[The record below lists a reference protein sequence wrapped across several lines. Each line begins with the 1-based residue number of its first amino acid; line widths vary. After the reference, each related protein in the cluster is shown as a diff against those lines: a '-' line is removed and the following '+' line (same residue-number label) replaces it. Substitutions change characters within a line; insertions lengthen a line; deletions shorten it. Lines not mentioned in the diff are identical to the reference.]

1 MNQNRYSKI
10 FTKKKV
16 ASSAVCVVLA
26 VSLFAGCAHFESIEY
41 SQEISEENPETIEA
55 FDQFINDIFE
65 TEVTENTINLH
76 FTISD
81 PEKYGITDYP
91 VTLGDLSIDAMADS
105 NARLENYLSG
115 LNSFSYTELTLNQQ
129 LTYDILENYFKLQL
143 DMADMYLYDELL
155 RPSTGVQAQ
164 LPILYEEY
172 SFNSKKDVEDYL
184 KLLALT
190 DEYFDQIISF
200 DFFTEHSL
208 TEVTEN
214 TINLHFT
221 ISDPEKYGITDYP
234 VTLGDLSNDAMSDSN
249 ARLEN
254 YLSGLSSFSYTE
266 LTLNQQLTY
275 DILENYFQLQLD
287 MADMYLYD
295 ELLRPSTGVQAQLPI
310 LYEEYSFNSKKDVE
324 DYLKL
329 LALTDEYF
337 DQIISFEKEK
347 ADAGLF
353 MSDFACQNIIDQCN
367 AFIAD
372 SDNHY
377 LIETFNTRIDKLT
390 GLTQSEKDH
399 YRLQNEKM
407 LLEHI
412 FPAYENLAAAL
423 TDLLGSGTNENGL
436 CYFPEGKQYYEYL
449 LAYNTGAS
457 ESVKTLENM
466 ISNERVK
473 VLQES
478 SDLTTENPELWE
490 LASEATL
497 TPTDSAT
504 TLNHLKEVMLDDFPA
519 PPETSY
525 TVNYIDDCVADYLA
539 PAFYVIAPI
548 DDYSHN
554 SIYINETTDTTN
566 ISYFTTLAH
575 EGFPGHLY
583 QTVMTYE
590 SGIEPVRSILNYS
603 GFVEGWATYVEF
615 QSYHYAGLDDDVAT
629 ILELNQDATLSLYAS
644 TDIGIHYEGW
654 TLEDTKK
661 FWNNYGITNDDAIE
675 SIFELIVEEPTHY
688 LKYYIGFLKF
698 EELKKETSLK
708 NIKNYNDKSFHQA
721 VLSIGPAPFDIV
733 DKYLPAYY
741 EYIE

>member
-16 ASSAVCVVLA
+16 ASSAVCVALA
-26 VSLFAGCAHFESIEY
+26 ISLFAGCAHFESIEY
-41 SQEISEENPETIEA
+41 SQEISEENPQTIEA

-65 TEVTENTINLH
+65 
-76 FTISD
+76 
-81 PEKYGITDYP
+81 
-91 VTLGDLSIDAMADS
+91 
-105 NARLENYLSG
+105 
-115 LNSFSYTELTLNQQ
+115 
-129 LTYDILENYFKLQL
+129 
-143 DMADMYLYDELL
+143 
-155 RPSTGVQAQ
+155 
-164 LPILYEEY
+164 
-172 SFNSKKDVEDYL
+172 
-184 KLLALT
+184 
-190 DEYFDQIISF
+190 
-200 DFFTEHSL
+200 

-399 YRLQNEKM
+399 YRLQNEKI
-407 LLEHI
+407 LHEHI

-525 TVNYIDDCVADYLA
+525 TVSYIDDCVADYLA

-654 TLEDTKK
+654 TLKDTKK

>member
-1 MNQNRYSKI
+1 M
-10 FTKKKV
+10 
-16 ASSAVCVVLA
+16 CVVLA

-65 TEVTENTINLH
+65 
-76 FTISD
+76 
-81 PEKYGITDYP
+81 
-91 VTLGDLSIDAMADS
+91 
-105 NARLENYLSG
+105 
-115 LNSFSYTELTLNQQ
+115 
-129 LTYDILENYFKLQL
+129 
-143 DMADMYLYDELL
+143 
-155 RPSTGVQAQ
+155 
-164 LPILYEEY
+164 
-172 SFNSKKDVEDYL
+172 
-184 KLLALT
+184 
-190 DEYFDQIISF
+190 
-200 DFFTEHSL
+200 

-407 LLEHI
+407 LREHI

-519 PPETSY
+519 PPETGY

-733 DKYLPAYY
+733 DKYLPVYY

>member
-16 ASSAVCVVLA
+16 ASSAVCVALA
-26 VSLFAGCAHFESIEY
+26 ISLFAGCAHFESIEY
-41 SQEISEENPETIEA
+41 SQEISEENPQTVEA

-65 TEVTENTINLH
+65 
-76 FTISD
+76 
-81 PEKYGITDYP
+81 
-91 VTLGDLSIDAMADS
+91 
-105 NARLENYLSG
+105 
-115 LNSFSYTELTLNQQ
+115 
-129 LTYDILENYFKLQL
+129 
-143 DMADMYLYDELL
+143 
-155 RPSTGVQAQ
+155 
-164 LPILYEEY
+164 
-172 SFNSKKDVEDYL
+172 
-184 KLLALT
+184 
-190 DEYFDQIISF
+190 
-200 DFFTEHSL
+200 

-266 LTLNQQLTY
+266 LTLNQQLTS
-275 DILENYFQLQLD
+275 DILENYFKLQLD

-329 LALTDEYF
+329 LSLTDEYF

-353 MSDFACQNIIDQCN
+353 MPDFACQNIIDQCN

-399 YRLQNEKM
+399 YRLQNEKI
-407 LLEHI
+407 LHEHI

-449 LAYNTGAS
+449 LAYNTGTS
-457 ESVKTLENM
+457 ESVKALENM

-519 PPETSY
+519 PPETGY

-590 SGIEPVRSILNYS
+590 SGIEPVRSVLNYS

-708 NIKNYNDKSFHQA
+708 NIKDYNDKSFHQA

>member
-1 MNQNRYSKI
+1 M
-10 FTKKKV
+10 
-16 ASSAVCVVLA
+16 VLA

-65 TEVTENTINLH
+65 
-76 FTISD
+76 
-81 PEKYGITDYP
+81 
-91 VTLGDLSIDAMADS
+91 
-105 NARLENYLSG
+105 
-115 LNSFSYTELTLNQQ
+115 
-129 LTYDILENYFKLQL
+129 
-143 DMADMYLYDELL
+143 
-155 RPSTGVQAQ
+155 
-164 LPILYEEY
+164 
-172 SFNSKKDVEDYL
+172 
-184 KLLALT
+184 
-190 DEYFDQIISF
+190 
-200 DFFTEHSL
+200 

-407 LLEHI
+407 LREHI

-449 LAYNTGAS
+449 LAYNTGTS

-497 TPTDSAT
+497 TPTDSVT

-519 PPETSY
+519 PPEIGY

>member
-16 ASSAVCVVLA
+16 ASSAVCVALA
-26 VSLFAGCAHFESIEY
+26 ISLFAGCAHFESIEY

-184 KLLALT
+184 KLLAL
-190 DEYFDQIISF
+190 
-200 DFFTEHSL
+200 
-208 TEVTEN
+208 
-214 TINLHFT
+214 
-221 ISDPEKYGITDYP
+221 
-234 VTLGDLSNDAMSDSN
+234 A
-249 ARLEN
+249 
-254 YLSGLSSFSYTE
+254 
-266 LTLNQQLTY
+266 
-275 DILENYFQLQLD
+275 
-287 MADMYLYD
+287 
-295 ELLRPSTGVQAQLPI
+295 
-310 LYEEYSFNSKKDVE
+310 
-324 DYLKL
+324 
-329 LALTDEYF
+329 DEYF

-407 LLEHI
+407 LREHI

-525 TVNYIDDCVADYLA
+525 TVSYIDDCVADYLA

-615 QSYHYAGLDDDVAT
+615 QSYHYAGLDNDVAT

>member
-16 ASSAVCVVLA
+16 ASSAVCMVLA
-26 VSLFAGCAHFESIEY
+26 VSLFAGCVHFESIEY

-65 TEVTENTINLH
+65 
-76 FTISD
+76 
-81 PEKYGITDYP
+81 
-91 VTLGDLSIDAMADS
+91 
-105 NARLENYLSG
+105 
-115 LNSFSYTELTLNQQ
+115 
-129 LTYDILENYFKLQL
+129 
-143 DMADMYLYDELL
+143 
-155 RPSTGVQAQ
+155 
-164 LPILYEEY
+164 
-172 SFNSKKDVEDYL
+172 
-184 KLLALT
+184 
-190 DEYFDQIISF
+190 
-200 DFFTEHSL
+200 

-390 GLTQSEKDH
+390 GLSQSEKDH

-407 LLEHI
+407 LHEHI
-412 FPAYENLAAAL
+412 FPAYENLAAVL

-457 ESVKTLENM
+457 ESIKTLENM

-490 LASEATL
+490 LASEAVL
-497 TPTDSAT
+497 TPTDSVT

-519 PPETSY
+519 PPETGY

-575 EGFPGHLY
+575 EGFPGKG
-583 QTVMTYE
+583 E
-590 SGIEPVRSILNYS
+590 C
-603 GFVEGWATYVEF
+603 
-615 QSYHYAGLDDDVAT
+615 
-629 ILELNQDATLSLYAS
+629 LSHIYR
-644 TDIGIHYEGW
+644 
-654 TLEDTKK
+654 
-661 FWNNYGITNDDAIE
+661 
-675 SIFELIVEEPTHY
+675 
-688 LKYYIGFLKF
+688 
-698 EELKKETSLK
+698 
-708 NIKNYNDKSFHQA
+708 
-721 VLSIGPAPFDIV
+721 LSDRRDRIP
-733 DKYLPAYY
+733 
-741 EYIE
+741 

>member
-1 MNQNRYSKI
+1 M
-10 FTKKKV
+10 
-16 ASSAVCVVLA
+16 VLA

-65 TEVTENTINLH
+65 
-76 FTISD
+76 
-81 PEKYGITDYP
+81 
-91 VTLGDLSIDAMADS
+91 
-105 NARLENYLSG
+105 
-115 LNSFSYTELTLNQQ
+115 
-129 LTYDILENYFKLQL
+129 
-143 DMADMYLYDELL
+143 
-155 RPSTGVQAQ
+155 
-164 LPILYEEY
+164 
-172 SFNSKKDVEDYL
+172 
-184 KLLALT
+184 
-190 DEYFDQIISF
+190 
-200 DFFTEHSL
+200 

-399 YRLQNEKM
+399 YRLQNEKI
-407 LLEHI
+407 LHEHI
-412 FPAYENLAAAL
+412 FPAYENLVAAL

-449 LAYNTGAS
+449 LAYNTGTS

-497 TPTDSAT
+497 TPTDSVT

-519 PPETSY
+519 PPEIGY

-708 NIKNYNDKSFHQA
+708 NIKDYNDKSFHQA

>member
-1 MNQNRYSKI
+1 M
-10 FTKKKV
+10 
-16 ASSAVCVVLA
+16 VLA

-65 TEVTENTINLH
+65 
-76 FTISD
+76 
-81 PEKYGITDYP
+81 
-91 VTLGDLSIDAMADS
+91 
-105 NARLENYLSG
+105 
-115 LNSFSYTELTLNQQ
+115 
-129 LTYDILENYFKLQL
+129 
-143 DMADMYLYDELL
+143 
-155 RPSTGVQAQ
+155 
-164 LPILYEEY
+164 
-172 SFNSKKDVEDYL
+172 
-184 KLLALT
+184 
-190 DEYFDQIISF
+190 
-200 DFFTEHSL
+200 

-377 LIETFNTRIDKLT
+377 LMETFNTRIDKLT

-407 LLEHI
+407 LREHI

-449 LAYNTGAS
+449 LAYNTGTS

-497 TPTDSAT
+497 TPTDSVT

-519 PPETSY
+519 PPEIGY

-675 SIFELIVEEPTHY
+675 SIFKLIVEEPTHY

>member
-16 ASSAVCVVLA
+16 ASSAVCMVLA
-26 VSLFAGCAHFESIEY
+26 VSLFAGCVHFESIEY

-65 TEVTENTINLH
+65 
-76 FTISD
+76 
-81 PEKYGITDYP
+81 
-91 VTLGDLSIDAMADS
+91 
-105 NARLENYLSG
+105 
-115 LNSFSYTELTLNQQ
+115 
-129 LTYDILENYFKLQL
+129 
-143 DMADMYLYDELL
+143 
-155 RPSTGVQAQ
+155 
-164 LPILYEEY
+164 
-172 SFNSKKDVEDYL
+172 
-184 KLLALT
+184 
-190 DEYFDQIISF
+190 
-200 DFFTEHSL
+200 

-390 GLTQSEKDH
+390 GLSQSEKDH

-407 LLEHI
+407 LHEHI
-412 FPAYENLAAAL
+412 FPAYENLAAVL

-525 TVNYIDDCVADYLA
+525 TVSYIDDCVADYLA

-566 ISYFTTLAH
+566 ISYFTMLAH

-708 NIKNYNDKSFHQA
+708 NIKDYNDKSFHQA

>member
-16 ASSAVCVVLA
+16 ASSAVCVALA
-26 VSLFAGCAHFESIEY
+26 ISLFAGCAHFESIEY
-41 SQEISEENPETIEA
+41 SQEISEENPQTVEA

-200 DFFTEHSL
+200 
-208 TEVTEN
+208 
-214 TINLHFT
+214 
-221 ISDPEKYGITDYP
+221 
-234 VTLGDLSNDAMSDSN
+234 
-249 ARLEN
+249 
-254 YLSGLSSFSYTE
+254 
-266 LTLNQQLTY
+266 
-275 DILENYFQLQLD
+275 
-287 MADMYLYD
+287 
-295 ELLRPSTGVQAQLPI
+295 
-310 LYEEYSFNSKKDVE
+310 
-324 DYLKL
+324 
-329 LALTDEYF
+329 
-337 DQIISFEKEK
+337 EKEK

-407 LLEHI
+407 LHEHI

-449 LAYNTGAS
+449 LAYNTGAA

-497 TPTDSAT
+497 TPTDSVT

-519 PPETSY
+519 PPEIGY

-708 NIKNYNDKSFHQA
+708 NIKDYNDKSFHQA

>member
-16 ASSAVCVVLA
+16 ASSAVCMVLA
-26 VSLFAGCAHFESIEY
+26 VSLFAGCVHFESIEY

-65 TEVTENTINLH
+65 
-76 FTISD
+76 
-81 PEKYGITDYP
+81 
-91 VTLGDLSIDAMADS
+91 
-105 NARLENYLSG
+105 
-115 LNSFSYTELTLNQQ
+115 
-129 LTYDILENYFKLQL
+129 
-143 DMADMYLYDELL
+143 
-155 RPSTGVQAQ
+155 
-164 LPILYEEY
+164 
-172 SFNSKKDVEDYL
+172 
-184 KLLALT
+184 
-190 DEYFDQIISF
+190 
-200 DFFTEHSL
+200 

-390 GLTQSEKDH
+390 GLSQSEKDH

-407 LLEHI
+407 LHEHI
-412 FPAYENLAAAL
+412 FPAYENLAAVL

-457 ESVKTLENM
+457 ESIKTLENM

-490 LASEATL
+490 LASEAVL
-497 TPTDSAT
+497 TPTDSVT

-519 PPETSY
+519 PPETGY

-629 ILELNQDATLSLYAS
+629 ILELNQDVTLSLYAS

-654 TLEDTKK
+654 TLKDTKK

>member
-1 MNQNRYSKI
+1 M
-10 FTKKKV
+10 
-16 ASSAVCVVLA
+16 CVVLA

-65 TEVTENTINLH
+65 
-76 FTISD
+76 
-81 PEKYGITDYP
+81 
-91 VTLGDLSIDAMADS
+91 
-105 NARLENYLSG
+105 
-115 LNSFSYTELTLNQQ
+115 
-129 LTYDILENYFKLQL
+129 
-143 DMADMYLYDELL
+143 
-155 RPSTGVQAQ
+155 
-164 LPILYEEY
+164 
-172 SFNSKKDVEDYL
+172 
-184 KLLALT
+184 
-190 DEYFDQIISF
+190 
-200 DFFTEHSL
+200 

-407 LLEHI
+407 LREHI

-449 LAYNTGAS
+449 LAYNTGTS

-497 TPTDSAT
+497 TPTDSVT

-519 PPETSY
+519 PPEIGY

>member
-1 MNQNRYSKI
+1 M
-10 FTKKKV
+10 
-16 ASSAVCVVLA
+16 CVVLA

-65 TEVTENTINLH
+65 
-76 FTISD
+76 
-81 PEKYGITDYP
+81 
-91 VTLGDLSIDAMADS
+91 
-105 NARLENYLSG
+105 
-115 LNSFSYTELTLNQQ
+115 
-129 LTYDILENYFKLQL
+129 
-143 DMADMYLYDELL
+143 
-155 RPSTGVQAQ
+155 
-164 LPILYEEY
+164 
-172 SFNSKKDVEDYL
+172 
-184 KLLALT
+184 
-190 DEYFDQIISF
+190 
-200 DFFTEHSL
+200 

-399 YRLQNEKM
+399 YRLQNEKI
-407 LLEHI
+407 LHEHI
-412 FPAYENLAAAL
+412 FPAYENLVAAL

-449 LAYNTGAS
+449 LAYNTGTS

-497 TPTDSAT
+497 TPTDSVT

-519 PPETSY
+519 PPEIGY

-733 DKYLPAYY
+733 DKYLPVYY

>member
-16 ASSAVCVVLA
+16 ASSAVCVALA
-26 VSLFAGCAHFESIEY
+26 ISLFAGCAHFESIEY
-41 SQEISEENPETIEA
+41 SQEISEENPQTVEA

-200 DFFTEHSL
+200 
-208 TEVTEN
+208 
-214 TINLHFT
+214 
-221 ISDPEKYGITDYP
+221 
-234 VTLGDLSNDAMSDSN
+234 
-249 ARLEN
+249 
-254 YLSGLSSFSYTE
+254 
-266 LTLNQQLTY
+266 
-275 DILENYFQLQLD
+275 
-287 MADMYLYD
+287 
-295 ELLRPSTGVQAQLPI
+295 
-310 LYEEYSFNSKKDVE
+310 
-324 DYLKL
+324 
-329 LALTDEYF
+329 
-337 DQIISFEKEK
+337 EKEK

-367 AFIAD
+367 AFIAN

-407 LLEHI
+407 LREHI

-525 TVNYIDDCVADYLA
+525 TVSYIDDCVADYLA

-615 QSYHYAGLDDDVAT
+615 QSYHYAGLDNDVAT

>member
-16 ASSAVCVVLA
+16 ASSAVCVALA
-26 VSLFAGCAHFESIEY
+26 ISLFAGCAHFESIEY
-41 SQEISEENPETIEA
+41 SQEISEENPQTVEA

-200 DFFTEHSL
+200 
-208 TEVTEN
+208 
-214 TINLHFT
+214 
-221 ISDPEKYGITDYP
+221 
-234 VTLGDLSNDAMSDSN
+234 
-249 ARLEN
+249 
-254 YLSGLSSFSYTE
+254 
-266 LTLNQQLTY
+266 
-275 DILENYFQLQLD
+275 
-287 MADMYLYD
+287 
-295 ELLRPSTGVQAQLPI
+295 
-310 LYEEYSFNSKKDVE
+310 
-324 DYLKL
+324 
-329 LALTDEYF
+329 
-337 DQIISFEKEK
+337 EKEK

-407 LLEHI
+407 LREHI

-525 TVNYIDDCVADYLA
+525 TVSYIDDCVADYLA

-615 QSYHYAGLDDDVAT
+615 QSYHYAGLDNDVAT

-708 NIKNYNDKSFHQA
+708 NIKDYNDKSFHQA

-733 DKYLPAYY
+733 DKYLPVYY

>member
-1 MNQNRYSKI
+1 M
-10 FTKKKV
+10 
-16 ASSAVCVVLA
+16 CVVLA

-65 TEVTENTINLH
+65 
-76 FTISD
+76 
-81 PEKYGITDYP
+81 
-91 VTLGDLSIDAMADS
+91 
-105 NARLENYLSG
+105 
-115 LNSFSYTELTLNQQ
+115 
-129 LTYDILENYFKLQL
+129 
-143 DMADMYLYDELL
+143 
-155 RPSTGVQAQ
+155 
-164 LPILYEEY
+164 
-172 SFNSKKDVEDYL
+172 
-184 KLLALT
+184 
-190 DEYFDQIISF
+190 
-200 DFFTEHSL
+200 

-399 YRLQNEKM
+399 YRLQNEKI
-407 LLEHI
+407 LHEHI
-412 FPAYENLAAAL
+412 FPAYENLVAAL

-449 LAYNTGAS
+449 LAYNTGTS

-497 TPTDSAT
+497 TPTDSVT

-519 PPETSY
+519 PPEIGY

-575 EGFPGHLY
+575 EGVPGHLY

-708 NIKNYNDKSFHQA
+708 NIKDYNDKSFHQA

>member
-1 MNQNRYSKI
+1 M
-10 FTKKKV
+10 
-16 ASSAVCVVLA
+16 VLA

-55 FDQFINDIFE
+55 FDQFLNDIFE
-65 TEVTENTINLH
+65 
-76 FTISD
+76 
-81 PEKYGITDYP
+81 
-91 VTLGDLSIDAMADS
+91 
-105 NARLENYLSG
+105 
-115 LNSFSYTELTLNQQ
+115 
-129 LTYDILENYFKLQL
+129 
-143 DMADMYLYDELL
+143 
-155 RPSTGVQAQ
+155 
-164 LPILYEEY
+164 
-172 SFNSKKDVEDYL
+172 
-184 KLLALT
+184 
-190 DEYFDQIISF
+190 
-200 DFFTEHSL
+200 

-407 LLEHI
+407 LREHI

-519 PPETSY
+519 PPETGY

-708 NIKNYNDKSFHQA
+708 NIKDYNDKSFHQA

-733 DKYLPAYY
+733 DKYLPVYY

>member
-16 ASSAVCVVLA
+16 ASSAVCMVLA
-26 VSLFAGCAHFESIEY
+26 VSLFAGCVHFESIEY

-65 TEVTENTINLH
+65 
-76 FTISD
+76 
-81 PEKYGITDYP
+81 
-91 VTLGDLSIDAMADS
+91 
-105 NARLENYLSG
+105 
-115 LNSFSYTELTLNQQ
+115 
-129 LTYDILENYFKLQL
+129 
-143 DMADMYLYDELL
+143 
-155 RPSTGVQAQ
+155 
-164 LPILYEEY
+164 
-172 SFNSKKDVEDYL
+172 
-184 KLLALT
+184 
-190 DEYFDQIISF
+190 
-200 DFFTEHSL
+200 

-390 GLTQSEKDH
+390 GLSQSEKDH

-407 LLEHI
+407 LHEHI
-412 FPAYENLAAAL
+412 FPAYENLAAVL

-457 ESVKTLENM
+457 ESIKTLENM

-490 LASEATL
+490 LASEAVL
-497 TPTDSAT
+497 TPTDSVT

-519 PPETSY
+519 PPETGY

-654 TLEDTKK
+654 TLKDTKK

-741 EYIE
+741 KYIE

>member
-10 FTKKKV
+10 FTKKKI
-16 ASSAVCVVLA
+16 ASSAVCVALA
-26 VSLFAGCAHFESIEY
+26 ISLFAGCAHFESIEY
-41 SQEISEENPETIEA
+41 RQEISEENPETIEA
-55 FDQFINDIFE
+55 FDRFLNDIFE
-65 TEVTENTINLH
+65 KEVTENTINLH

-91 VTLGDLSIDAMADS
+91 VTLGDLSSDAMA
-105 NARLENYLSG
+105 
-115 LNSFSYTELTLNQQ
+115 
-129 LTYDILENYFKLQL
+129 
-143 DMADMYLYDELL
+143 
-155 RPSTGVQAQ
+155 
-164 LPILYEEY
+164 
-172 SFNSKKDVEDYL
+172 
-184 KLLALT
+184 
-190 DEYFDQIISF
+190 
-200 DFFTEHSL
+200 
-208 TEVTEN
+208 
-214 TINLHFT
+214 
-221 ISDPEKYGITDYP
+221 
-234 VTLGDLSNDAMSDSN
+234 DSN

-275 DILENYFQLQLD
+275 DILENYIQLQLD

-310 LYEEYSFNSKKDVE
+310 LYEEYSFTSKKDVE

-329 LALTDEYF
+329 LSLTDEYF

-390 GLTQSEKDH
+390 ELSQSEKDH

-407 LLEHI
+407 LHEHI
-412 FPAYENLAAAL
+412 FPAYENLAAVL

-436 CYFPEGKQYYEYL
+436 CYFPEGKQYYKYL
-449 LAYNTGAS
+449 LAYNTGTS
-457 ESVKTLENM
+457 ESIKTLENM

-490 LASEATL
+490 LASEAVL
-497 TPTDSAT
+497 TPTDSVT

-519 PPETSY
+519 PPETDY

-708 NIKNYNDKSFHQA
+708 NIKDYNDKSFHQA

>member
-16 ASSAVCVVLA
+16 ASSAVCVALA
-26 VSLFAGCAHFESIEY
+26 ISLFAGCAHFESIEY
-41 SQEISEENPETIEA
+41 SQEISEENPQTVEA

-200 DFFTEHSL
+200 
-208 TEVTEN
+208 
-214 TINLHFT
+214 
-221 ISDPEKYGITDYP
+221 
-234 VTLGDLSNDAMSDSN
+234 
-249 ARLEN
+249 
-254 YLSGLSSFSYTE
+254 
-266 LTLNQQLTY
+266 
-275 DILENYFQLQLD
+275 
-287 MADMYLYD
+287 
-295 ELLRPSTGVQAQLPI
+295 
-310 LYEEYSFNSKKDVE
+310 
-324 DYLKL
+324 
-329 LALTDEYF
+329 
-337 DQIISFEKEK
+337 EKEK

-407 LLEHI
+407 LREHI
-412 FPAYENLAAAL
+412 FPAYENLPAAL

-525 TVNYIDDCVADYLA
+525 TVSYIDDCVADYLA

-615 QSYHYAGLDDDVAT
+615 QSYHYAGLDNDVAT

>member
-26 VSLFAGCAHFESIEY
+26 VSLFAGCVHFESIEY

-65 TEVTENTINLH
+65 
-76 FTISD
+76 
-81 PEKYGITDYP
+81 
-91 VTLGDLSIDAMADS
+91 
-105 NARLENYLSG
+105 
-115 LNSFSYTELTLNQQ
+115 
-129 LTYDILENYFKLQL
+129 
-143 DMADMYLYDELL
+143 
-155 RPSTGVQAQ
+155 
-164 LPILYEEY
+164 
-172 SFNSKKDVEDYL
+172 
-184 KLLALT
+184 
-190 DEYFDQIISF
+190 
-200 DFFTEHSL
+200 

-390 GLTQSEKDH
+390 GLSQSEKDH

-407 LLEHI
+407 LHEHI
-412 FPAYENLAAAL
+412 FPAYENLAAVL

-457 ESVKTLENM
+457 ESIKTLENM

-490 LASEATL
+490 LASEAVL
-497 TPTDSAT
+497 TPTDSVT

-519 PPETSY
+519 PPETGY

-654 TLEDTKK
+654 TLKDTKK

>member
-1 MNQNRYSKI
+1 M
-10 FTKKKV
+10 
-16 ASSAVCVVLA
+16 VLA

-91 VTLGDLSIDAMADS
+91 VTLGDLSNDAMSDS

-129 LTYDILENYFKLQL
+129 LTYDILENYFK
-143 DMADMYLYDELL
+143 
-155 RPSTGVQAQ
+155 
-164 LPILYEEY
+164 
-172 SFNSKKDVEDYL
+172 
-184 KLLALT
+184 
-190 DEYFDQIISF
+190 
-200 DFFTEHSL
+200 
-208 TEVTEN
+208 
-214 TINLHFT
+214 
-221 ISDPEKYGITDYP
+221 
-234 VTLGDLSNDAMSDSN
+234 
-249 ARLEN
+249 
-254 YLSGLSSFSYTE
+254 
-266 LTLNQQLTY
+266 
-275 DILENYFQLQLD
+275 LQLD

-407 LLEHI
+407 LREHI

-449 LAYNTGAS
+449 LAYNTGAA

-497 TPTDSAT
+497 TPTDSVT

-519 PPETSY
+519 PPEIGY

>member
-16 ASSAVCVVLA
+16 ASSAVCMVLA
-26 VSLFAGCAHFESIEY
+26 VSLFAGCVHFESIEY

-65 TEVTENTINLH
+65 
-76 FTISD
+76 
-81 PEKYGITDYP
+81 
-91 VTLGDLSIDAMADS
+91 
-105 NARLENYLSG
+105 
-115 LNSFSYTELTLNQQ
+115 
-129 LTYDILENYFKLQL
+129 
-143 DMADMYLYDELL
+143 
-155 RPSTGVQAQ
+155 
-164 LPILYEEY
+164 
-172 SFNSKKDVEDYL
+172 
-184 KLLALT
+184 
-190 DEYFDQIISF
+190 
-200 DFFTEHSL
+200 

-390 GLTQSEKDH
+390 GLSQSEKDH

-407 LLEHI
+407 LHEHI

-457 ESVKTLENM
+457 ESIKTLENM

-497 TPTDSAT
+497 TPTDSVT

-519 PPETSY
+519 PPETGY

-654 TLEDTKK
+654 TLKDTKK

>member
-16 ASSAVCVVLA
+16 ASSAVCVALA
-26 VSLFAGCAHFESIEY
+26 ISLFAGCAHFESIEY

-65 TEVTENTINLH
+65 
-76 FTISD
+76 
-81 PEKYGITDYP
+81 
-91 VTLGDLSIDAMADS
+91 
-105 NARLENYLSG
+105 
-115 LNSFSYTELTLNQQ
+115 
-129 LTYDILENYFKLQL
+129 
-143 DMADMYLYDELL
+143 
-155 RPSTGVQAQ
+155 
-164 LPILYEEY
+164 
-172 SFNSKKDVEDYL
+172 
-184 KLLALT
+184 
-190 DEYFDQIISF
+190 
-200 DFFTEHSL
+200 

-407 LLEHI
+407 LREHI

-449 LAYNTGAS
+449 LAYNTGTS

-497 TPTDSAT
+497 TPTDSVT

-519 PPETSY
+519 PPEIGY

>member
-16 ASSAVCVVLA
+16 ASSAVCMVLA
-26 VSLFAGCAHFESIEY
+26 VSLFAGCVHFESIEY

-65 TEVTENTINLH
+65 
-76 FTISD
+76 
-81 PEKYGITDYP
+81 
-91 VTLGDLSIDAMADS
+91 
-105 NARLENYLSG
+105 
-115 LNSFSYTELTLNQQ
+115 
-129 LTYDILENYFKLQL
+129 
-143 DMADMYLYDELL
+143 
-155 RPSTGVQAQ
+155 
-164 LPILYEEY
+164 
-172 SFNSKKDVEDYL
+172 
-184 KLLALT
+184 
-190 DEYFDQIISF
+190 
-200 DFFTEHSL
+200 

-390 GLTQSEKDH
+390 GLSQSEKDH

-407 LLEHI
+407 LHEHI
-412 FPAYENLAAAL
+412 FPAYENLAAVL

-457 ESVKTLENM
+457 ESIKTLENM

-490 LASEATL
+490 LASEAVL
-497 TPTDSAT
+497 TPTDSVT
-504 TLNHLKEVMLDDFPA
+504 TLNHLKEVMLVDFPA
-519 PPETSY
+519 PPETGY

-654 TLEDTKK
+654 TLKDTKK

>member
-1 MNQNRYSKI
+1 M
-10 FTKKKV
+10 
-16 ASSAVCVVLA
+16 VLA

-65 TEVTENTINLH
+65 
-76 FTISD
+76 
-81 PEKYGITDYP
+81 
-91 VTLGDLSIDAMADS
+91 
-105 NARLENYLSG
+105 
-115 LNSFSYTELTLNQQ
+115 
-129 LTYDILENYFKLQL
+129 
-143 DMADMYLYDELL
+143 
-155 RPSTGVQAQ
+155 
-164 LPILYEEY
+164 
-172 SFNSKKDVEDYL
+172 
-184 KLLALT
+184 
-190 DEYFDQIISF
+190 
-200 DFFTEHSL
+200 

-329 LALTDEYF
+329 LSLTDEYF

-407 LLEHI
+407 LREHI

-449 LAYNTGAS
+449 LAYNTGAA

-525 TVNYIDDCVADYLA
+525 TVSYIDDCVADYLA

-708 NIKNYNDKSFHQA
+708 NIKDYNDKSFHQA

>member
-1 MNQNRYSKI
+1 MC
-10 FTKKKV
+10 V
-16 ASSAVCVVLA
+16 ALA
-26 VSLFAGCAHFESIEY
+26 ISLFAGCAHFESIEY
-41 SQEISEENPETIEA
+41 SQEISEENPQTVEA

-65 TEVTENTINLH
+65 
-76 FTISD
+76 
-81 PEKYGITDYP
+81 
-91 VTLGDLSIDAMADS
+91 
-105 NARLENYLSG
+105 
-115 LNSFSYTELTLNQQ
+115 
-129 LTYDILENYFKLQL
+129 
-143 DMADMYLYDELL
+143 
-155 RPSTGVQAQ
+155 
-164 LPILYEEY
+164 
-172 SFNSKKDVEDYL
+172 
-184 KLLALT
+184 
-190 DEYFDQIISF
+190 
-200 DFFTEHSL
+200 

-367 AFIAD
+367 AFIVD

-407 LLEHI
+407 LREHI

-449 LAYNTGAS
+449 LAYNTGTS

-497 TPTDSAT
+497 TPTDSVT

-519 PPETSY
+519 PPETGY

>member
-1 MNQNRYSKI
+1 M
-10 FTKKKV
+10 
-16 ASSAVCVVLA
+16 VLA

-65 TEVTENTINLH
+65 
-76 FTISD
+76 
-81 PEKYGITDYP
+81 
-91 VTLGDLSIDAMADS
+91 
-105 NARLENYLSG
+105 
-115 LNSFSYTELTLNQQ
+115 
-129 LTYDILENYFKLQL
+129 
-143 DMADMYLYDELL
+143 
-155 RPSTGVQAQ
+155 
-164 LPILYEEY
+164 
-172 SFNSKKDVEDYL
+172 
-184 KLLALT
+184 
-190 DEYFDQIISF
+190 
-200 DFFTEHSL
+200 

-377 LIETFNTRIDKLT
+377 LMETFNTRIDKLT

-407 LLEHI
+407 LREHI

-449 LAYNTGAS
+449 LAYNTGTS

-497 TPTDSAT
+497 TPTDSVT

-519 PPETSY
+519 PPETGY

>member
-1 MNQNRYSKI
+1 LNQNRYSKI

-16 ASSAVCVVLA
+16 ASSAVCMVLA
-26 VSLFAGCAHFESIEY
+26 VSLFAGCVHFESIEY

-65 TEVTENTINLH
+65 
-76 FTISD
+76 
-81 PEKYGITDYP
+81 
-91 VTLGDLSIDAMADS
+91 
-105 NARLENYLSG
+105 
-115 LNSFSYTELTLNQQ
+115 
-129 LTYDILENYFKLQL
+129 
-143 DMADMYLYDELL
+143 
-155 RPSTGVQAQ
+155 
-164 LPILYEEY
+164 
-172 SFNSKKDVEDYL
+172 
-184 KLLALT
+184 
-190 DEYFDQIISF
+190 
-200 DFFTEHSL
+200 

-390 GLTQSEKDH
+390 GLSQSEKDH

-407 LLEHI
+407 LHEHI
-412 FPAYENLAAAL
+412 FPAYENLAAVL

-457 ESVKTLENM
+457 ESIKTLENM

-490 LASEATL
+490 LASEAVL
-497 TPTDSAT
+497 TPTDSVT

-519 PPETSY
+519 PPETGY
-525 TVNYIDDCVADYLA
+525 TVNYIEDCVADYLA

-654 TLEDTKK
+654 TLKDTKK

>member
-1 MNQNRYSKI
+1 M
-10 FTKKKV
+10 
-16 ASSAVCVVLA
+16 
-26 VSLFAGCAHFESIEY
+26 
-41 SQEISEENPETIEA
+41 
-55 FDQFINDIFE
+55 
-65 TEVTENTINLH
+65 TENTINLH

-115 LNSFSYTELTLNQQ
+115 LN
-129 LTYDILENYFKLQL
+129 
-143 DMADMYLYDELL
+143 
-155 RPSTGVQAQ
+155 
-164 LPILYEEY
+164 
-172 SFNSKKDVEDYL
+172 
-184 KLLALT
+184 
-190 DEYFDQIISF
+190 
-200 DFFTEHSL
+200 
-208 TEVTEN
+208 
-214 TINLHFT
+214 
-221 ISDPEKYGITDYP
+221 
-234 VTLGDLSNDAMSDSN
+234 
-249 ARLEN
+249 
-254 YLSGLSSFSYTE
+254 SFSYTE

-399 YRLQNEKM
+399 YRLQNEKI
-407 LLEHI
+407 LHKHI

-449 LAYNTGAS
+449 LAYNTGTS

-539 PAFYVIAPI
+539 PAFYVIAPTHI
-548 DDYSHN
+548 TLFILMKQRILPIFPILQRLHTKDFRD
-554 SIYINETTDTTN
+554 I
-566 ISYFTTLAH
+566 FTR
-575 EGFPGHLY
+575 
-583 QTVMTYE
+583 
-590 SGIEPVRSILNYS
+590 RS
-603 GFVEGWATYVEF
+603 
-615 QSYHYAGLDDDVAT
+615 
-629 ILELNQDATLSLYAS
+629 
-644 TDIGIHYEGW
+644 
-654 TLEDTKK
+654 
-661 FWNNYGITNDDAIE
+661 
-675 SIFELIVEEPTHY
+675 
-688 LKYYIGFLKF
+688 
-698 EELKKETSLK
+698 
-708 NIKNYNDKSFHQA
+708 
-721 VLSIGPAPFDIV
+721 
-733 DKYLPAYY
+733 
-741 EYIE
+741 

>member
-16 ASSAVCVVLA
+16 ASSTVCVVLA

-65 TEVTENTINLH
+65 
-76 FTISD
+76 
-81 PEKYGITDYP
+81 
-91 VTLGDLSIDAMADS
+91 
-105 NARLENYLSG
+105 
-115 LNSFSYTELTLNQQ
+115 
-129 LTYDILENYFKLQL
+129 
-143 DMADMYLYDELL
+143 
-155 RPSTGVQAQ
+155 
-164 LPILYEEY
+164 
-172 SFNSKKDVEDYL
+172 
-184 KLLALT
+184 
-190 DEYFDQIISF
+190 
-200 DFFTEHSL
+200 

-399 YRLQNEKM
+399 YRLQNEKI
-407 LLEHI
+407 LHEHI
-412 FPAYENLAAAL
+412 FPAYENLVAAL

-449 LAYNTGAS
+449 LAYNTGTS

-497 TPTDSAT
+497 TPTDSVT

-519 PPETSY
+519 PPEIGY

-708 NIKNYNDKSFHQA
+708 NIKDYNDKSFHQA

>member
-1 MNQNRYSKI
+1 M
-10 FTKKKV
+10 
-16 ASSAVCVVLA
+16 CVVLA

-65 TEVTENTINLH
+65 
-76 FTISD
+76 
-81 PEKYGITDYP
+81 
-91 VTLGDLSIDAMADS
+91 
-105 NARLENYLSG
+105 
-115 LNSFSYTELTLNQQ
+115 
-129 LTYDILENYFKLQL
+129 
-143 DMADMYLYDELL
+143 
-155 RPSTGVQAQ
+155 
-164 LPILYEEY
+164 
-172 SFNSKKDVEDYL
+172 
-184 KLLALT
+184 
-190 DEYFDQIISF
+190 
-200 DFFTEHSL
+200 

-337 DQIISFEKEK
+337 NQIISFEKEK

-407 LLEHI
+407 LHEHI

-525 TVNYIDDCVADYLA
+525 TVSYIDDCVADYLA

-654 TLEDTKK
+654 TLKDTKK

>member
-16 ASSAVCVVLA
+16 ASSAVCVALA
-26 VSLFAGCAHFESIEY
+26 ISLFAGCAHFESIEY
-41 SQEISEENPETIEA
+41 SQEISEENPQTVEA

-200 DFFTEHSL
+200 
-208 TEVTEN
+208 
-214 TINLHFT
+214 
-221 ISDPEKYGITDYP
+221 
-234 VTLGDLSNDAMSDSN
+234 
-249 ARLEN
+249 
-254 YLSGLSSFSYTE
+254 
-266 LTLNQQLTY
+266 
-275 DILENYFQLQLD
+275 
-287 MADMYLYD
+287 
-295 ELLRPSTGVQAQLPI
+295 
-310 LYEEYSFNSKKDVE
+310 
-324 DYLKL
+324 
-329 LALTDEYF
+329 
-337 DQIISFEKEK
+337 EKEK

-407 LLEHI
+407 LREHI

-525 TVNYIDDCVADYLA
+525 TVSYIDDCVADYLA

-708 NIKNYNDKSFHQA
+708 NIKDYNDKSFHQA

>member
-1 MNQNRYSKI
+1 M
-10 FTKKKV
+10 
-16 ASSAVCVVLA
+16 VLA

-65 TEVTENTINLH
+65 
-76 FTISD
+76 
-81 PEKYGITDYP
+81 
-91 VTLGDLSIDAMADS
+91 
-105 NARLENYLSG
+105 
-115 LNSFSYTELTLNQQ
+115 
-129 LTYDILENYFKLQL
+129 
-143 DMADMYLYDELL
+143 
-155 RPSTGVQAQ
+155 
-164 LPILYEEY
+164 
-172 SFNSKKDVEDYL
+172 
-184 KLLALT
+184 
-190 DEYFDQIISF
+190 
-200 DFFTEHSL
+200 

-399 YRLQNEKM
+399 YRLHNEKM
-407 LLEHI
+407 LREHI

-497 TPTDSAT
+497 TPTDSVT

-519 PPETSY
+519 PPEIGY

>member
-16 ASSAVCVVLA
+16 ASSAVCMVLA
-26 VSLFAGCAHFESIEY
+26 VSLFAGCVHFESIEY
-41 SQEISEENPETIEA
+41 SQEISEENPESIEA

-65 TEVTENTINLH
+65 
-76 FTISD
+76 
-81 PEKYGITDYP
+81 
-91 VTLGDLSIDAMADS
+91 
-105 NARLENYLSG
+105 
-115 LNSFSYTELTLNQQ
+115 
-129 LTYDILENYFKLQL
+129 
-143 DMADMYLYDELL
+143 
-155 RPSTGVQAQ
+155 
-164 LPILYEEY
+164 
-172 SFNSKKDVEDYL
+172 
-184 KLLALT
+184 
-190 DEYFDQIISF
+190 
-200 DFFTEHSL
+200 

-390 GLTQSEKDH
+390 GLSQSEKDH

-407 LLEHI
+407 LHEHI
-412 FPAYENLAAAL
+412 FPAYENLAAVL

-457 ESVKTLENM
+457 ESIKTLENM

-490 LASEATL
+490 LASEAVL
-497 TPTDSAT
+497 TPTDSVT

-519 PPETSY
+519 PPETGY

-654 TLEDTKK
+654 TLKDTKK

>member
-1 MNQNRYSKI
+1 M
-10 FTKKKV
+10 
-16 ASSAVCVVLA
+16 CVVLA

-41 SQEISEENPETIEA
+41 SQEISEENPQTVEA

-65 TEVTENTINLH
+65 
-76 FTISD
+76 
-81 PEKYGITDYP
+81 
-91 VTLGDLSIDAMADS
+91 
-105 NARLENYLSG
+105 
-115 LNSFSYTELTLNQQ
+115 
-129 LTYDILENYFKLQL
+129 
-143 DMADMYLYDELL
+143 
-155 RPSTGVQAQ
+155 
-164 LPILYEEY
+164 
-172 SFNSKKDVEDYL
+172 
-184 KLLALT
+184 
-190 DEYFDQIISF
+190 
-200 DFFTEHSL
+200 

-329 LALTDEYF
+329 LALTDKYF

-407 LLEHI
+407 LREHI

-519 PPETSY
+519 PPETGY

-708 NIKNYNDKSFHQA
+708 NIKDYNDKSFHQA

>member
-1 MNQNRYSKI
+1 M
-10 FTKKKV
+10 
-16 ASSAVCVVLA
+16 CVVLA

-41 SQEISEENPETIEA
+41 SQEISEENPQTVEA

-65 TEVTENTINLH
+65 
-76 FTISD
+76 
-81 PEKYGITDYP
+81 
-91 VTLGDLSIDAMADS
+91 
-105 NARLENYLSG
+105 
-115 LNSFSYTELTLNQQ
+115 
-129 LTYDILENYFKLQL
+129 
-143 DMADMYLYDELL
+143 
-155 RPSTGVQAQ
+155 
-164 LPILYEEY
+164 
-172 SFNSKKDVEDYL
+172 
-184 KLLALT
+184 
-190 DEYFDQIISF
+190 
-200 DFFTEHSL
+200 

-407 LLEHI
+407 LREHI

-504 TLNHLKEVMLDDFPA
+504 TLNHLKEIMLDDFPA
-519 PPETSY
+519 PPETGY

>member
-1 MNQNRYSKI
+1 M
-10 FTKKKV
+10 
-16 ASSAVCVVLA
+16 CVVLA
-26 VSLFAGCAHFESIEY
+26 ISLFAGCAHFESIEY
-41 SQEISEENPETIEA
+41 SQEISEENPQTVEA

-65 TEVTENTINLH
+65 
-76 FTISD
+76 
-81 PEKYGITDYP
+81 
-91 VTLGDLSIDAMADS
+91 
-105 NARLENYLSG
+105 
-115 LNSFSYTELTLNQQ
+115 
-129 LTYDILENYFKLQL
+129 
-143 DMADMYLYDELL
+143 
-155 RPSTGVQAQ
+155 
-164 LPILYEEY
+164 
-172 SFNSKKDVEDYL
+172 
-184 KLLALT
+184 
-190 DEYFDQIISF
+190 
-200 DFFTEHSL
+200 

-407 LLEHI
+407 LREHI

-525 TVNYIDDCVADYLA
+525 TVSYIDDCVADYLA

-708 NIKNYNDKSFHQA
+708 NIKDYNDKSFHQA